1 MVISMIEERFTD
13 IAHASEKIPKVLQ
26 DMINA
31 NETFNR
37 ALATMFLSVP
47 IPMSYETWSF
57 LHEIADGDVD
67 D

>member
-37 ALATMFLSVP
+37 ALAIMLLSLP
-47 IPMSYETWSF
+47 NPMSYKTWSF
-57 LHEIADGDVD
+57 LHEIADGDVK
-67 D
+67 